1 MSNEILL
8 CLSVIVCFGGV
19 LAAYHFWGLTGLC
32 CYTAFA
38 AITANI
44 EVLIT
49 IEAFG
54 MEQTLG
60 NVLFAANFLIT
71 DIISEVYGKKEA
83 NRCVYIGAAS
93 SAFFVLISQLW
104 LLYIPGPN
112 DWAMDSIATLF
123 AITPRLMLSS
133 LSVYLIS
140 QRLDVTLYHFWWKL
154 TSKNGDKRRCLWL
167 RNNGSTLIS
176 QFVNA
181 ILFNAFAFYGVYD
194 MPTLISIILS
204 SYLIFIVTSLLDTP
218 FVYMARRMK
227 PLVK

>member
-19 LAAYHFWGLTGLC
+19 IAAYWAWGLTGLC
-32 CYTAFA
+32 AYTAFA

-71 DIISEVYGKKEA
+71 DIISELYGKKEA
-83 NRCVYIGAAS
+83 NRAVYIGAGA

-104 LLYIPGPN
+104 LMYTPGPN
-112 DWAMDSIATLF
+112 DWAMDSIRTLF
-123 AITPRLMLSS
+123 AITPRLMLAS
-133 LSVYLIS
+133 LSVYIIS
-140 QRLDVTLYHFWWKL
+140 QRLDVTLYHFWWGL
-154 TSKNGDKRRCLWL
+154 TSRKGDKTSFLWL

-181 ILFNAFAFYGVYD
+181 ILFNVFAFYGVYD
-194 MPTLISIILS
+194 TPTLISIILS
-204 SYLIFIVTSLLDTP
+204 SYLIFIATSLLDTP
-218 FVYMARRMK
+218 FVYWARRIT
-227 PLVK
+227 PRVK